1 MFLPLSPSP
10 QHFDIET
17 RDERRG
23 ISIRDAG
30 RRKKTF
36 VSPVEVVENSEGRG
50 GERCAFPLF
59 FLDATNIPTV
69 SIVWLPTRRRWIR
82 RHKLEQRILLP
93 TRRTCRQKKKKRKKE
108 KELSLHEEWKKILSS
123 RITAAYY
130 LLPTLLRFPEFF
142 PGREESILLNRIFL

>member
-50 GERCAFPLF
+50 GGRDARSHCSSSTRRIFPRFPLSGF
-59 FLDATNIPTV
+59 QLGDDGFAGIN
-69 SIVWLPTRRRWIR
+69 SNSAFSC
-82 RHKLEQRILLP
+82 QRVE
-93 TRRTCRQKKKKRKKE
+93 RVAKKKKKERKKRSFLCTRSGKKSSPRGSRPRIIFSPRSYVSQNFFQDE
-108 KELSLHEEWKKILSS
+108 K
-123 RITAAYY
+123 RAFY
-130 LLPTLLRFPEFF
+130 
-142 PGREESILLNRIFL
+142 

>member
-50 GERCAFPLF
+50 GGGEMRVP
-59 FLDATNIPTV
+59 
-69 SIVWLPTRRRWIR
+69 IVLPRRDEYS
-82 RHKLEQRILLP
+82 HGFHCLASNSETMDSP
-93 TRRTCRQKKKKRKKE
+93 
-108 KELSLHEEWKKILSS
+108 
-123 RITAAYY
+123 A
-130 LLPTLLRFPEFF
+130 
-142 PGREESILLNRIFL
+142 